1 MPLQDLIVV
10 FLYLTEDYRK
20 DVDRIFF
27 LISFVF
33 PFPKADILKIIII
46 RGKKKTKNQ
55 KNKTK
60 KTPNMYLK

>member
-46 RGKKKTKNQ
+46 RGKKKPKNQ
-55 KNKTK
+55 KNKTNK
-60 KTPNMYLK
+60 KKPT